1 MVWIMVLFVDSF
13 FNQFFLLYLLGST
26 LGNDLIDVVTIPNLN
41 LLNTFSGLSISL
53 MIGISLNNF
62 SSALILKM
70 ISSGKSS
77 IEWLNV
83 GWI

>member
-1 MVWIMVLFVDSF
+1 MVLFVDSF

-53 MIGISLNNF
+53 IIGISLNNF

-83 GWI
+83 G

>member
-13 FNQFFLLYLLGST
+13 FNQFLLLYLLGST

-53 MIGISLNNF
+53 IIGISLNNF
-62 SSALILKM
+62 SSLLIL
-70 ISSGKSS
+70 
-77 IEWLNV
+77 
-83 GWI
+83 

>member
-1 MVWIMVLFVDSF
+1 MVLFVDSF

-83 GWI
+83 G

>member
-1 MVWIMVLFVDSF
+1 MVLFVDSF

-26 LGNDLIDVVTIPNLN
+26 QGNDLIDVVTIPNLN
-41 LLNTFSGLSISL
+41 LLDTFSGLSISL
-53 MIGISLNNF
+53 IIGISLNNF

-83 GWI
+83 G

>member
-1 MVWIMVLFVDSF
+1 MVLFVDSF

-62 SSALILKM
+62 SSALILKI

-83 GWI
+83 G